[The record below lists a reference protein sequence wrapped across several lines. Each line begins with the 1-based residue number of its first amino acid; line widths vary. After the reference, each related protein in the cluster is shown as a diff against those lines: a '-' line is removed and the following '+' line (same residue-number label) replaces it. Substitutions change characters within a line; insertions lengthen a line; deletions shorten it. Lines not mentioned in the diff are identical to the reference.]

1 MITLREV
8 AQFIRHLWRLP
19 WNVAALAEQ
28 GRLRA
33 IPRSD
38 PATSG
43 EDLFKALC
51 ASALSRSVVI
61 VEEEMPA
68 AIIHREHEV
77 FLAECLAKAPAAG
90 VHCEFGV
97 YSGNSLNLLAALR
110 PTQRFDGFD
119 SFRGLPEEWTGY
131 RAFDFDRQ
139 GKLPDVRDNVR
150 LHVGLFDATLPAF
163 VQSAGP
169 VAFLHVDCDLYT
181 STVSIFS
188 HLGPK
193 LLPGSV
199 IVFDEYFGY
208 PGFEHHER
216 KAFAEFLQ
224 SSGRKARWIACCGQR
239 AACILD

>member
-1 MITLREV
+1 MGILGEIGLQVRL
-8 AQFIRHLWRLP
+8 LWDLP
-19 WNVAALAEQ
+19 RNVAMLARA
-28 GRLRA
+28 GAARL
-33 IPRSD
+33 D
-38 PATSG
+38 PAADG

-51 ASALSRSVVI
+51 DSALDRTVAI
-61 VEEEMPA
+61 VEKEMPG
-68 AIIHREHEV
+68 AIIHRDHAT
-77 FLAECLAKAPAAG
+77 FLADCLERAPTNGA
-90 VHCEFGV
+90 HCEFGV
-97 YSGNSLNLLAALR
+97 FSGTSINLLAAKR
-110 PTQRFDGFD
+110 PAQIFDGFD
-119 SFRGLPEEWTGY
+119 SFRGLPEAWSGY
-131 RAFDFDRQ
+131 RPFDFDRQ
-139 GKLPDVRDNVR
+139 GALPVVRDNVR

-169 VAFLHVDCDLYT
+169 VAFLHVDCDLYS

-239 AACILD
+239 AACTLN